1 MAQSNAI
8 LKAQWAGIDG
18 CRGGWIIAYSD
29 QHSIIVNWIGSL
41 HELKALGIRSCLID
55 MPIGLSAERH
65 IDQDLRQVLKPVR
78 HHSVF
83 STPVRA
89 AVYSDEYVLAKSIN
103 KEATG
108 KSISIQS
115 WNICPKIKE
124 VDLFIQDTSND
135 FTAIESHPEYC
146 FYRLNQN
153 KHLQHKKSTPAGV
166 DERIKLLHTYKA
178 EYTKAF
184 ELALKSF
191 PRKVVKA
198 DDILDALCLHLTGQ
212 HELGYIKNEPIKDEK
227 GITMQIAFP
236 SLY

>member
-8 LKAQWAGIDG
+8 LNAQWAGIDG
-18 CRGGWIIAYSD
+18 CRGGWIVAFTDQYS
-29 QHSIIVNWIGSL
+29 IVVNWIGSL
-41 HELKALGIRSCLID
+41 HELKELGIRSCLID

-89 AVYSDEYVLAKSIN
+89 AVYSDDYVLAKSIN

-124 VDLFIQDTSND
+124 VDQFIQDTSND

-191 PRKVVKA
+191 TRKAVKA

>member
-8 LKAQWAGIDG
+8 LNAQWAGIDG
-18 CRGGWIIAYSD
+18 CRGGWIVAYTD
-29 QHSIIVNWIGSL
+29 QHSIVVNWIGSL
-41 HELKALGIRSCLID
+41 YELKELGIRSCLID
-55 MPIGLSAERH
+55 MPIGLNAERH

-89 AVYSDEYVLAKSIN
+89 AVYSDDYVLAKSIN

-124 VDLFIQDTSND
+124 VDQFIQDTSND

-191 PRKVVKA
+191 PRKAVKA

>member
-1 MAQSNAI
+1 MAQSNSI

-18 CRGGWIIAYSD
+18 CRGGWIVAYTD
-29 QHSIIVNWIGSL
+29 QHSIVVNWIGSL

-65 IDQDLRQVLKPVR
+65 IDQDLRQALKPVR

-124 VDLFIQDTSND
+124 VDQFIQVTSND

-191 PRKVVKA
+191 PIKA
-198 DDILDALCLHLTGQ
+198 VEVDDILDALCLHLTGQ

-236 SLY
+236 TLY

>member
-18 CRGGWIIAYSD
+18 CRGGWIVAYSD

-41 HELKALGIRSCLID
+41 HELKELGIRSCLID

-89 AVYSDEYVLAKSIN
+89 AVYSDEYLLAKSIN

-124 VDLFIQDTSND
+124 VDQFIQDTSND
-135 FTAIESHPEYC
+135 LAAIESHPEYC

-191 PRKVVKA
+191 PRKAVKA

-212 HELGYIKNEPIKDEK
+212 HELGYIKNKPLKDEK
-227 GITMQIAFP
+227 GIAMQIAFP
-236 SLY
+236 TLY

>member
-1 MAQSNAI
+1 MAQSNSI
-8 LKAQWAGIDG
+8 LNAQWAGIDG
-18 CRGGWIIAYSD
+18 CRGGWIVAYTD
-29 QHSIIVNWIGSL
+29 QHSIAVQWIASL
-41 HELKALGIRSCLID
+41 HELKELGIQTCLID

-89 AVYSDEYVLAKSIN
+89 AVYADEYALAKVIN
-103 KEATG
+103 QEATR

-115 WNICPKIKE
+115 WNICAKIKE
-124 VDLFIQDTSND
+124 LDQYIQDASDD
-135 FTAIESHPEYC
+135 FIAIESHPEYC
-146 FYRLNQN
+146 FFRLNQN

-166 DERIKLLHTYKA
+166 EERIKLLHTYQA

-184 ELALKSF
+184 ELALKNF
-191 PRKVVKA
+191 PRKAVKA

-212 HELGYIKNEPIKDEK
+212 HELSYIKNSPLMDEK
-227 GITMQIAFP
+227 GISMQIAFP
-236 SLY
+236 TLH

>member
-1 MAQSNAI
+1 MAESNSI
-8 LKAQWAGIDG
+8 LKAHWAGIDG
-18 CRGGWIIAYSD
+18 CRGGWIVAYTD
-29 QHSIIVNWIGSL
+29 QQSIVVQWIDSL
-41 HELKALGIRSCLID
+41 HELKEFGIRSCLID

-65 IDQDLRQVLKPVR
+65 IDQDLRQALKPVR

-103 KEATG
+103 KKATG

-124 VDLFIQDTSND
+124 VDQFIQDTSND

-153 KHLQHKKSTPAGV
+153 KHLQHKKSTSAGV

-191 PRKVVKA
+191 PRKTVKA

-212 HELGYIKNEPIKDEK
+212 HELGYIKNEPINDEK

-236 SLY
+236 RLY

>member
-8 LKAQWAGIDG
+8 LNTQWAGIDG
-18 CRGGWIIAYSD
+18 CRGGWIVAYTD
-29 QHSIIVNWIGSL
+29 QHSIVVNWIGSL
-41 HELKALGIRSCLID
+41 YELKELGIRSCLID

-124 VDLFIQDTSND
+124 VDQFIQDTSND

-191 PRKVVKA
+191 PRKAVKA

>member
-8 LKAQWAGIDG
+8 LNAQWAGIDG
-18 CRGGWIIAYSD
+18 CRGGWIVAYTD
-29 QHSIIVNWIGSL
+29 QHSIVVNWIGSL
-41 HELKALGIRSCLID
+41 YELKELGIRFCLID

-89 AVYSDEYVLAKSIN
+89 AVYSDDYVLAKSIN

-191 PRKVVKA
+191 PRKAVKA